1 MKTSTILACWVSAAS
16 AAFDLNRGGAVLKA
30 PQGDSFASV
39 TGTFTVPNLSGSNR
53 LSIWVGIGDTL
64 EQENVLGGGIVYN
77 STLRSFSAYFPGPVT
92 DTTSTVPVANGNS
105 ITVTVSVAT
114 AGGTVT
120 IENKTQNKRTT
131 QTLAA
136 PNGVDPS
143 SLTAL
148 AANWFVQAYQVIPGQ
163 LVATPNFGTVSFTA
177 VSATTKSGA
186 SVPLSG
192 AGRYEI
198 QGTSGQMYSKT
209 TVSNTELTASL
220 NSLGPLAWVKLSE
233 EQVCFTIIPEQGTQ
247 VWAVLSIDSI
257 FETISVQ
264 SAANNVINLEVPLTS
279 LNRAL
284 KSALN
289 ATSAQ
294 IRLTKKDNLP
304 MLALTIVTTTS
315 SNTYS
320 AFPAATA
327 NNDDGFDAAFDNE
340 FGGGNRETIV
350 TQEIP
355 VRVLAPDT
363 VAHLHE
369 PVCREPDVHII
380 LPPLMQLKSISD
392 RFTKLALAD
401 TKASTATTAS
411 RTRLEVAANMH
422 GCLRMRIRSDAMN
435 ISSIWTDLSN
445 PELDPGHVA
454 GGEDG
459 VAEHP
464 STRMKQLGTADG
476 RSEEG
481 WATVRIDGRDWGK
494 VMSVG
499 RLGGRVIACFCH
511 EHALILYVYLPNDNG
526 DDESVLTLLQRIA
539 TFALMS
545 SSRGT
550 N

>member
-1 MKTSTILACWVSAAS
+1 MRFKAS
-16 AAFDLNRGGAVLKA
+16 IQNI
-30 PQGDSFASV
+30 
-39 TGTFTVPNLSGSNR
+39 TTFT
-53 LSIWVGIGDTL
+53 
-64 EQENVLGGGIVYN
+64 
-77 STLRSFSAYFPGPVT
+77 
-92 DTTSTVPVANGNS
+92 
-105 ITVTVSVAT
+105 
-114 AGGTVT
+114 
-120 IENKTQNKRTT
+120 K
-131 QTLAA
+131 
-136 PNGVDPS
+136 
-143 SLTAL
+143 
-148 AANWFVQAYQVIPGQ
+148 
-163 LVATPNFGTVSFTA
+163 
-177 VSATTKSGA
+177 
-186 SVPLSG
+186 
-192 AGRYEI
+192 
-198 QGTSGQMYSKT
+198 
-209 TVSNTELTASL
+209 LTASL

-247 VWAVLSIDSI
+247 DSI

-289 ATSAQ
+289 ATSAH
-294 IRLTKKDNLP
+294 IRLTKKDNVP

-320 AFPAATA
+320 AFPAAA
-327 NNDDGFDAAFDNE
+327 GNNQDGFDAPFDSD
-340 FGGGNRETIV
+340 FGTGNRETIV

-369 PVCREPDVHII
+369 PACREPDVHII

-401 TKASTATTAS
+401 TKVNSSTTTTSSA
-411 RTRLEVAANMH
+411 RTRLEIAANMH
-422 GCLRMRIRSDAMN
+422 GCLKLSIRSDAMS
-435 ISSIWTDLSN
+435 ISSVWTDLNN

-459 VAEHP
+459 IAEHP
-464 STRMKQLGTADG
+464 STRMKQLGSADG
-476 RSEEG
+476 RSDEG
-481 WATVRIDGRDWGK
+481 WAVVRIDGRDWGK

-526 DDESVLTLLQRIA
+526 EDESVLTYFI
-539 TFALMS
+539 S
-545 SSRGT
+545 SYSA
-550 N
+550 

>member
-1 MKTSTILACWVSAAS
+1 MQQADRMRFKAS
-16 AAFDLNRGGAVLKA
+16 IQNI
-30 PQGDSFASV
+30 
-39 TGTFTVPNLSGSNR
+39 TTFT
-53 LSIWVGIGDTL
+53 
-64 EQENVLGGGIVYN
+64 
-77 STLRSFSAYFPGPVT
+77 
-92 DTTSTVPVANGNS
+92 
-105 ITVTVSVAT
+105 
-114 AGGTVT
+114 
-120 IENKTQNKRTT
+120 K
-131 QTLAA
+131 
-136 PNGVDPS
+136 
-143 SLTAL
+143 
-148 AANWFVQAYQVIPGQ
+148 
-163 LVATPNFGTVSFTA
+163 
-177 VSATTKSGA
+177 
-186 SVPLSG
+186 
-192 AGRYEI
+192 
-198 QGTSGQMYSKT
+198 
-209 TVSNTELTASL
+209 LTASL

-247 VWAVLSIDSI
+247 VWAVEKISRQKQSLNDSI

-264 SAANNVINLEVPLTS
+264 SAANNVINLEVPLAS

-284 KSALN
+284 KSAIN

-320 AFPAATA
+320 AFPTG
-327 NNDDGFDAAFDNE
+327 NNDGFDTAFESD

-369 PVCREPDVHII
+369 PACREPDVHII

-401 TKASTATTAS
+401 TKTGSTTTSA
-411 RTRLEVAANMH
+411 RTRLEIAANMH
-422 GCLRMRIRSDAMN
+422 GCLKMSIRSDAMN
-435 ISSIWTDLSN
+435 ISSIWTDLNN

-454 GGEDG
+454 GGENG
-459 VAEHP
+459 IAEHP
-464 STRMKQLGTADG
+464 STRMKQLGSADG
-476 RSEEG
+476 RSDEG
-481 WATVRIDGRDWGK
+481 WAVVRIDGRDWGK

-526 DDESVLTLLQRIA
+526 EDESVLTSSPSA
-539 TFALMS
+539 TTPRRKETL
-545 SSRGT
+545 
-550 N
+550 

>member
-1 MKTSTILACWVSAAS
+1 MRFKAS
-16 AAFDLNRGGAVLKA
+16 IQNIN
-30 PQGDSFASV
+30 
-39 TGTFTVPNLSGSNR
+39 TFT
-53 LSIWVGIGDTL
+53 
-64 EQENVLGGGIVYN
+64 
-77 STLRSFSAYFPGPVT
+77 
-92 DTTSTVPVANGNS
+92 
-105 ITVTVSVAT
+105 
-114 AGGTVT
+114 
-120 IENKTQNKRTT
+120 K
-131 QTLAA
+131 
-136 PNGVDPS
+136 
-143 SLTAL
+143 
-148 AANWFVQAYQVIPGQ
+148 
-163 LVATPNFGTVSFTA
+163 
-177 VSATTKSGA
+177 
-186 SVPLSG
+186 
-192 AGRYEI
+192 
-198 QGTSGQMYSKT
+198 
-209 TVSNTELTASL
+209 LTASL

-499 RLGGRVIACFCH
+499 RLGGRVIACKSYK
-511 EHALILYVYLPNDNG
+511 L
-526 DDESVLTLLQRIA
+526 
-539 TFALMS
+539 
-545 SSRGT
+545 
-550 N
+550 